1 MYKRLIA
8 FLMFLSLVVLL
19 AITQTTAPSKVGPAI
34 VVVVFVLIYIFL
46 TCTLTLLL
54 LFINKIVS
62 KHKSEP
68 SKRSA
73 DDMYILMYGAV
84 LALAPTVI
92 IAVQSIGQIQAGTYV
107 LITLFVLLA
116 LLYVRHQKRVKWGL
130 RPRKIVNAYG
140 IIYLIWNRV

>member
-68 SKRSA
+68 SNCDYCCAVNRTNSSRYICINYALCIVGSFVCSA
-73 DDMYILMYGAV
+73 SE
-84 LALAPTVI
+84 TCE
-92 IAVQSIGQIQAGTYV
+92 
-107 LITLFVLLA
+107 
-116 LLYVRHQKRVKWGL
+116 VRVE
-130 RPRKIVNAYG
+130 A
-140 IIYLIWNRV
+140 

>member
-62 KHKSEP
+62 RHKSEP

-73 DDMYILMYGAV
+73 DDMYTLMYGAV

-92 IAVQSIGQIQAGTYV
+92 VAVQSIGQSQAVTYV

-116 LLYVRHQKRVKWGL
+116 LLYVRHQKRVK
-130 RPRKIVNAYG
+130 
-140 IIYLIWNRV
+140 

>member
-19 AITQTTAPSKVGPAI
+19 AITQTTAPSKVGPA
-34 VVVVFVLIYIFL
+34 VFVLIYIFL

-73 DDMYILMYGAV
+73 DDMYTLMYGAV

-92 IAVQSIGQIQAGTYV
+92 VAVQSIGQIQAGTYV

-116 LLYVRHQKRVKWGL
+116 LLYVRHQKRVK
-130 RPRKIVNAYG
+130 
-140 IIYLIWNRV
+140 

>member
-54 LFINKIVS
+54 LFINKIAS

-73 DDMYILMYGAV
+73 DDMYTLMYGAV

-92 IAVQSIGQIQAGTYV
+92 VAVQSIGQIQAGTYV

-116 LLYVRHQKRVKWGL
+116 LLYVRHQKRVK
-130 RPRKIVNAYG
+130 
-140 IIYLIWNRV
+140 

>member
-1 MYKRLIA
+1 
-8 FLMFLSLVVLL
+8 MFLSLVVLL

-73 DDMYILMYGAV
+73 DGMYTYGAV

-92 IAVQSIGQIQAGTYV
+92 VAVQSIGQIQAGTYV

-116 LLYVRHQKRVKWGL
+116 LLYVRHQKRVK
-130 RPRKIVNAYG
+130 
-140 IIYLIWNRV
+140 

>member
-34 VVVVFVLIYIFL
+34 VVVVFILIYIFL

-54 LFINKIVS
+54 LFINKIAS
-62 KHKSEP
+62 KYNSEP
-68 SKRSA
+68 SKRRA
-73 DDMYILMYGAV
+73 DDMYTLMYGAV

-92 IAVQSIGQIQAGTYV
+92 VAVQSIGQIQAGTYV

-116 LLYVRHQKRVKWGL
+116 LLYVRHQKRVK
-130 RPRKIVNAYG
+130 
-140 IIYLIWNRV
+140 

>member
-19 AITQTTAPSKVGPAI
+19 AITQTTAPSKAGPAI

-62 KHKSEP
+62 MHKSEP

-73 DDMYILMYGAV
+73 DDMYTLMYGAV

-92 IAVQSIGQIQAGTYV
+92 VAVQSIGQIQAGTYV

-116 LLYVRHQKRVKWGL
+116 LLYVRHQKRVK
-130 RPRKIVNAYG
+130 
-140 IIYLIWNRV
+140 

>member
-62 KHKSEP
+62 KHKSES

-92 IAVQSIGQIQAGTYV
+92 VAVQSIGQIQAGTYV

-116 LLYVRHQKRVKWGL
+116 LLYVRHQKRVK
-130 RPRKIVNAYG
+130 
-140 IIYLIWNRV
+140 

>member
-8 FLMFLSLVVLL
+8 FLMFLALVVLL

-73 DDMYILMYGAV
+73 DDMYTLMYGAV

-92 IAVQSIGQIQAGTYV
+92 VAVQSIGQVQAGTYV

-116 LLYVRHQKRVKWGL
+116 LLYVRHQKRVK
-130 RPRKIVNAYG
+130 
-140 IIYLIWNRV
+140 

>member
-1 MYKRLIA
+1 MTVIVIVACSVGTIGFDCVNRTGKCIVA
-8 FLMFLSLVVLL
+8 
-19 AITQTTAPSKVGPAI
+19 AIVKNTFKIGTHFETTTAFQALSG
-34 VVVVFVLIYIFL
+34 
-46 TCTLTLLL
+46 
-54 LFINKIVS
+54 FINKIAS

-92 IAVQSIGQIQAGTYV
+92 VAVQSIGQIQAGTYV

-116 LLYVRHQKRVKWGL
+116 LLYVRHQKRVK
-130 RPRKIVNAYG
+130 
-140 IIYLIWNRV
+140 

>member
-34 VVVVFVLIYIFL
+34 VVVVFILIYIFL

-54 LFINKIVS
+54 LFINKIAS
-62 KHKSEP
+62 KYNSEP

-116 LLYVRHQKRVKWGL
+116 LLYVRHQKRVK
-130 RPRKIVNAYG
+130 
-140 IIYLIWNRV
+140 

>member
-8 FLMFLSLVVLL
+8 FLMFLSLVLLL

-62 KHKSEP
+62 KYNSEP

-73 DDMYILMYGAV
+73 DDMYTLMYGAV

-92 IAVQSIGQIQAGTYV
+92 VAVQSIGQIQAGTYV
-107 LITLFVLLA
+107 LITLFILLA
-116 LLYVRHQKRVKWGL
+116 LLYVRHQKRVK
-130 RPRKIVNAYG
+130 
-140 IIYLIWNRV
+140 

>member
-19 AITQTTAPSKVGPAI
+19 AITQTTAPSKVGPAS

-46 TCTLTLLL
+46 TCILTLLL
-54 LFINKIVS
+54 IFINKIVT

-73 DDMYILMYGAV
+73 DDMYTLMYGAV

-92 IAVQSIGQIQAGTYV
+92 VAVQSIGQIQAGTYV

-116 LLYVRHQKRVKWGL
+116 LLYVRHQKRVK
-130 RPRKIVNAYG
+130 
-140 IIYLIWNRV
+140 

>member
-73 DDMYILMYGAV
+73 DDMYTLMYGAV

-92 IAVQSIGQIQAGTYV
+92 IAVQSIGQIQAGIYV

-116 LLYVRHQKRVKWGL
+116 LLYVRHQKRVK
-130 RPRKIVNAYG
+130 
-140 IIYLIWNRV
+140 

>member
-1 MYKRLIA
+1 
-8 FLMFLSLVVLL
+8 MFLSLVVLL

-62 KHKSEP
+62 RCRSEP

-73 DDMYILMYGAV
+73 DDMYTLMYGAV

-92 IAVQSIGQIQAGTYV
+92 VAVQSIGQIQAGTYV

-116 LLYVRHQKRVKWGL
+116 LLYVRHQKRVK
-130 RPRKIVNAYG
+130 
-140 IIYLIWNRV
+140 

>member
-54 LFINKIVS
+54 LFISKIVS
-62 KHKSEP
+62 KYNSES
-68 SKRSA
+68 SKGSA
-73 DDMYILMYGAV
+73 DDMYTLMYGAV

-92 IAVQSIGQIQAGTYV
+92 VAMQSIGQIQAGTYV

-116 LLYVRHQKRVKWGL
+116 LLYVRHQKRVK
-130 RPRKIVNAYG
+130 
-140 IIYLIWNRV
+140 

>member
-62 KHKSEP
+62 KYKSEP

-92 IAVQSIGQIQAGTYV
+92 VAMQSIGQIQAGTYV

-116 LLYVRHQKRVKWGL
+116 LLYVRHQKRVK
-130 RPRKIVNAYG
+130 
-140 IIYLIWNRV
+140 

>member
-1 MYKRLIA
+1 
-8 FLMFLSLVVLL
+8 MFLSLVVLL

-54 LFINKIVS
+54 LFINKIAS

-92 IAVQSIGQIQAGTYV
+92 VAVRSIGQIQAGTYV

-116 LLYVRHQKRVKWGL
+116 LLYVRHQKRVK
-130 RPRKIVNAYG
+130 
-140 IIYLIWNRV
+140 

>member
-1 MYKRLIA
+1 
-8 FLMFLSLVVLL
+8 MFLSLVVLL

-62 KHKSEP
+62 KCNSES

-73 DDMYILMYGAV
+73 DDMYTLMYGAV
-84 LALAPTVI
+84 LALGPTVI
-92 IAVQSIGQIQAGTYV
+92 VAMQSIGQIQAGTYV

-116 LLYVRHQKRVKWGL
+116 LLYVRHQKRVK
-130 RPRKIVNAYG
+130 
-140 IIYLIWNRV
+140 

>member
-92 IAVQSIGQIQAGTYV
+92 VAVQSIGQIQAGTYV

-116 LLYVRHQKRVKWGL
+116 LLYVRHQKRV
-130 RPRKIVNAYG
+130 R
-140 IIYLIWNRV
+140 

>member
-19 AITQTTAPSKVGPAI
+19 AITQTTAPSKVGPVI

-73 DDMYILMYGAV
+73 DDMYTLMYGAV

-92 IAVQSIGQIQAGTYV
+92 VAVQSIGQIQAGTYV

-116 LLYVRHQKRVKWGL
+116 LLYVRHQKRVK
-130 RPRKIVNAYG
+130 
-140 IIYLIWNRV
+140 

>member
-19 AITQTTAPSKVGPAI
+19 AITQTTAPSKVGPAS

-46 TCTLTLLL
+46 TCILTLLL
-54 LFINKIVS
+54 IFINKIVT

-73 DDMYILMYGAV
+73 DDMYTLMYGAV

-116 LLYVRHQKRVKWGL
+116 LLYVRHQKRVK
-130 RPRKIVNAYG
+130 
-140 IIYLIWNRV
+140 

>member
-1 MYKRLIA
+1 M
-8 FLMFLSLVVLL
+8 
-19 AITQTTAPSKVGPAI
+19 
-34 VVVVFVLIYIFL
+34 FVLIYIFL

-92 IAVQSIGQIQAGTYV
+92 ICAINRTNSSRYICINYALCIVGS
-107 LITLFVLLA
+107 FVCSA
-116 LLYVRHQKRVKWGL
+116 SEACEVRTE
-130 RPRKIVNAYG
+130 A
-140 IIYLIWNRV
+140 

>member
-62 KHKSEP
+62 KHKSES

-73 DDMYILMYGAV
+73 DDMYTLMYSAV

-92 IAVQSIGQIQAGTYV
+92 VAVQSIGQIQAGTYV

-116 LLYVRHQKRVKWGL
+116 LLYVRHQKRVK
-130 RPRKIVNAYG
+130 
-140 IIYLIWNRV
+140 

>member
-1 MYKRLIA
+1 
-8 FLMFLSLVVLL
+8 MFLSLVVLL

-62 KHKSEP
+62 KYNSES

-73 DDMYILMYGAV
+73 DDMYTLMYGAV
-84 LALAPTVI
+84 LALGPTVI
-92 IAVQSIGQIQAGTYV
+92 VAMQSIGQIQAGTYV

-116 LLYVRHQKRVKWGL
+116 LLYVRHQKRVK
-130 RPRKIVNAYG
+130 
-140 IIYLIWNRV
+140 

>member
-62 KHKSEP
+62 KYNSEP

-73 DDMYILMYGAV
+73 DDMYTLMYGAV

-92 IAVQSIGQIQAGTYV
+92 VAVQSIGQIQAGTYV
-107 LITLFVLLA
+107 LIMLFVLLA
-116 LLYVRHQKRVKWGL
+116 LLYVRHQKRVK
-130 RPRKIVNAYG
+130 
-140 IIYLIWNRV
+140 

>member
-1 MYKRLIA
+1 
-8 FLMFLSLVVLL
+8 MFLSLVLLL

-62 KHKSEP
+62 MHKSEP

-73 DDMYILMYGAV
+73 DDMYTLMYGAV

-92 IAVQSIGQIQAGTYV
+92 VAVQSIGQVQAGTYV

-116 LLYVRHQKRVKWGL
+116 LLYVRHQKRVK
-130 RPRKIVNAYG
+130 
-140 IIYLIWNRV
+140 

>member
-1 MYKRLIA
+1 M
-8 FLMFLSLVVLL
+8 
-19 AITQTTAPSKVGPAI
+19 
-34 VVVVFVLIYIFL
+34 FVLIYIFL

-73 DDMYILMYGAV
+73 DGMYTLMYGAV

-92 IAVQSIGQIQAGTYV
+92 VAVQSIGQIQAGTYV

-116 LLYVRHQKRVKWGL
+116 LLYVRHQKRVK
-130 RPRKIVNAYG
+130 
-140 IIYLIWNRV
+140 

>member
-54 LFINKIVS
+54 LFINKIAS

-73 DDMYILMYGAV
+73 DDMYTLMYGAV

-116 LLYVRHQKRVKWGL
+116 LLYVRHQKRVK
-130 RPRKIVNAYG
+130 
-140 IIYLIWNRV
+140 

>member
-46 TCTLTLLL
+46 TCTLTLFL

-62 KHKSEP
+62 KHKSEQ

-73 DDMYILMYGAV
+73 YDMYTLMYGAV

-92 IAVQSIGQIQAGTYV
+92 VAVQSIGQIQAGTYV

-116 LLYVRHQKRVKWGL
+116 LLYVRHQKRVK
-130 RPRKIVNAYG
+130 
-140 IIYLIWNRV
+140 

>member
-62 KHKSEP
+62 RHKSEP

-73 DDMYILMYGAV
+73 DDMYTLMYGAV

-92 IAVQSIGQIQAGTYV
+92 VAVQSIGQSQAGTYV

-116 LLYVRHQKRVKWGL
+116 LLYVRHQKRVK
-130 RPRKIVNAYG
+130 
-140 IIYLIWNRV
+140 

>member
-54 LFINKIVS
+54 LFINKIAS

-73 DDMYILMYGAV
+73 DDMYTLMYGAV

-92 IAVQSIGQIQAGTYV
+92 VAVQSIGQVQAGTYV

-116 LLYVRHQKRVKWGL
+116 LLYVRHQKRVK
-130 RPRKIVNAYG
+130 
-140 IIYLIWNRV
+140 

>member
-62 KHKSEP
+62 KHKSEL

-73 DDMYILMYGAV
+73 DDMYTLMYGAV

-92 IAVQSIGQIQAGTYV
+92 VAVQSIGQIQAGTYV

-116 LLYVRHQKRVKWGL
+116 LLYVRHQKRVK
-130 RPRKIVNAYG
+130 
-140 IIYLIWNRV
+140 

>member
-1 MYKRLIA
+1 
-8 FLMFLSLVVLL
+8 MFLSLVVLL

-62 KHKSEP
+62 KYKSEP

-73 DDMYILMYGAV
+73 DDTYTLMYGAV

-92 IAVQSIGQIQAGTYV
+92 VAVQSIGQIQAGTYV

-116 LLYVRHQKRVKWGL
+116 LLYVRHQKRVK
-130 RPRKIVNAYG
+130 
-140 IIYLIWNRV
+140 

>member
-34 VVVVFVLIYIFL
+34 VVAVFVLIYIFL

-54 LFINKIVS
+54 LFINKVVS
-62 KHKSEP
+62 KYNSES

-73 DDMYILMYGAV
+73 DDMYTLMYGAV
-84 LALAPTVI
+84 LALGPTVI
-92 IAVQSIGQIQAGTYV
+92 VAMQSIGQIQAGTYV

-116 LLYVRHQKRVKWGL
+116 LLYVRHQKRVK
-130 RPRKIVNAYG
+130 
-140 IIYLIWNRV
+140 

>member
-54 LFINKIVS
+54 LFINKVVS
-62 KHKSEP
+62 KYNSES

-73 DDMYILMYGAV
+73 DDMYTLMYGAV

-92 IAVQSIGQIQAGTYV
+92 IAVQSIGQIQAGIYV

-116 LLYVRHQKRVKWGL
+116 LLYVRHQKRVK
-130 RPRKIVNAYG
+130 
-140 IIYLIWNRV
+140 

>member
-54 LFINKIVS
+54 LFINKVVS
-62 KHKSEP
+62 KHKSEL

-116 LLYVRHQKRVKWGL
+116 LLYVRHQKRVK
-130 RPRKIVNAYG
+130 
-140 IIYLIWNRV
+140 

>member
-1 MYKRLIA
+1 
-8 FLMFLSLVVLL
+8 MFLSLVVLL
-19 AITQTTAPSKVGPAI
+19 AITQTTAPSKVGPAS

-46 TCTLTLLL
+46 TCILTLLL
-54 LFINKIVS
+54 IFINKIVT

-73 DDMYILMYGAV
+73 DDMYTLMYGAV

-92 IAVQSIGQIQAGTYV
+92 VAVQSIGQIQAGTYV

-116 LLYVRHQKRVKWGL
+116 LLYVRHQKRVK
-130 RPRKIVNAYG
+130 
-140 IIYLIWNRV
+140 

>member
-62 KHKSEP
+62 NHKSEP

-73 DDMYILMYGAV
+73 DDMYTLMYGAV

-92 IAVQSIGQIQAGTYV
+92 VAVQSIGQIQAGTYV

-116 LLYVRHQKRVKWGL
+116 LLYVRHQKRVK
-130 RPRKIVNAYG
+130 
-140 IIYLIWNRV
+140 

>member
-1 MYKRLIA
+1 
-8 FLMFLSLVVLL
+8 MFLSLVVLL

-34 VVVVFVLIYIFL
+34 VVVVFILIYIFL

-54 LFINKIVS
+54 LFINKIAS
-62 KHKSEP
+62 KYNSEP

-73 DDMYILMYGAV
+73 DDMYTLMYGAV

-92 IAVQSIGQIQAGTYV
+92 VAVQSIGQIQAGTYV

-116 LLYVRHQKRVKWGL
+116 LLYVRHQKRVK
-130 RPRKIVNAYG
+130 
-140 IIYLIWNRV
+140 